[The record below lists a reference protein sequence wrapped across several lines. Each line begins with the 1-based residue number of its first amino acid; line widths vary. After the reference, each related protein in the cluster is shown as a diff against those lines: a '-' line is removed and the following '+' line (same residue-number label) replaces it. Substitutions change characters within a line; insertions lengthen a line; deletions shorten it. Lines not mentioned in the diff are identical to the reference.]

1 MMSRRLCGPA
11 DRFKAGKMEVGLVSR
26 SMRLHLLTLL
36 LMVVALSACSPK
48 PLEPPR
54 AVPLKVTEFTITPDA
69 ITARVGERLS
79 FRVSNT
85 GVLEHNVS
93 IQDPNGEEVALL
105 TLLPNQHGT
114 LQIEPTTPGQWMII
128 CTLPGHEMAGMTASL
143 MVSS

>member
-1 MMSRRLCGPA
+1 MEA
-11 DRFKAGKMEVGLVSR
+11 DLVSR
-26 SMRLHLLTLL
+26 NVRLHWLTLL
-36 LMVVALSACSPK
+36 VMLVALSACSPK
-48 PLEPPR
+48 PLEAPR

-69 ITARVGERLS
+69 VTARVGERLS

-93 IQDPNGEEVALL
+93 IQDPSGEEVALL

-114 LQIEPTTPGQWMII
+114 LQIEPSVAGEWRII
-128 CTLPGHEMAGMTASL
+128 CTLPGHEMAGMTATL